1 MGTLELAVVVKHG
14 QLTLPPLAQAESTFP
29 PPVWQIGRNVDDQRD
44 QHKEQHAAHKSHG
57 QFPAEVRL
65 LLPPAGPQHTKIQHR
80 QPGSGVDA
88 GPFAG
93 RAQPEG
99 HACQR
104 HGRDALIH
112 TLFQH
117 ALAIPEHEIGPQQD
131 EEGAV
136 NINGGNSALGI
147 AHQIQPGQQSRKARP
162 PGRPGEPPHKKVQHR
177 HQSDA
182 EQRPRHTP
190 AKAGHAEYRDT
201 QHDEHLAQRRVGG
214 LIH

>member
-1 MGTLELAVVVKHG
+1 MGALQLAVVVEHG

-29 PPVWQIGRNVDDQRD
+29 PPVGQIGRNVDDQRD
-44 QHKEQHAAHKSHG
+44 QHKEQHAAHKGHR

-65 LLPPAGPQHTKIQHR
+65 LLPPAGPQHTEIHHR

-88 GPFAG
+88 GPLTG

-104 HGRDALIH
+104 HGQDALIH

-147 AHQIQPGQQSRKARP
+147 THQIQPIPNSA
-162 PGRPGEPPHKKVQHR
+162 
-177 HQSDA
+177 
-182 EQRPRHTP
+182 P
-190 AKAGHAEYRDT
+190 ATRQPKPVMPNTAMPSMMNT
-201 QHDEHLAQRRVGG
+201 LPSGG
-214 LIH
+214 WVVSYTGMPCRCS